1 MSFGMYQYSTSDDI
15 ILLNKIS
22 TSHLAW
28 L

>member
-1 MSFGMYQYSTSDDI
+1 MYQYSISDDI